1 MVRPPKR
8 EVPKTEAERWKLK
21 EADEWGRGFV
31 IASHRIQTL
40 GLPPVQMELDD
51 LGIPQAVGE
60 GPDIPMCA
68 VFQDIAPHCERYA
81 GASTLYPGTGPCLSH
96 GGASVRQ
103 RVGGAFVTA
112 HAISMTLDVDPWEA
126 MEVVLRRAYTWS
138 AWYNA
143 KLATV
148 TDDNDLKRGGAA
160 WDWVQGAERTADMV
174 AKFAKQCHDMG
185 IAERRMRQ
193 VEIQG
198 EMIARILSSTL
209 HELGMSE
216 ADEDRAREIM
226 DTQLRLMAAEDT
238 VIIQGELAS

>member
-1 MVRPPKR
+1 MDQEERDRRK
-8 EVPKTEAERWKLK
+8 AERRKLRD
-21 EADEWGRGFV
+21 ADEWGRGFV
-31 IASHRIQTL
+31 LASHRIQTL
-40 GLPPVQMELDD
+40 GIPVIRMELDD
-51 LGIPQAVGE
+51 LGMPCAVQE
-60 GPDIPMCA
+60 GPDVALCSI
-68 VFQDIAPHCERYA
+68 FQDYDPTCERYA
-81 GASTLYPGTGPCLSH
+81 GARTYHPGTGPCLFH
-96 GGASVRQ
+96 GGEDLRE

-112 HAISMTLDVDPWEA
+112 HAIAMTLDVDPWEA

-148 TDDNDLKRGGAA
+148 TNDEDLKRGGAA
-160 WDWVQGAERTADMV
+160 WDWVQGAERTAEMV
-174 AKFAKQCHDMG
+174 ARYAKMCHDMG

-198 EMIARILSSTL
+198 QMIAQILSATL

-216 ADEDRAREIM
+216 ADEDRARGIM
-226 DTQLRLMAAEDT
+226 DTQLRLLAAEDS

>member
-1 MVRPPKR
+1 MARKR
-8 EVPKTEAERWKLK
+8 ELSPRQQELK
-21 EADEWGRGFV
+21 DADAWGRGFV
-31 IASHRIQTL
+31 DASHRLQIR
-40 GLPPVQMELDD
+40 GMPPVLVSLDD
-51 LGIPQAVGE
+51 LGMPVIAEE
-60 GPDIPMCA
+60 GPEVPFCL
-68 VFQDIAPHCERYA
+68 VFQDRAPECERYA
-81 GASTLYPGTGPCLSH
+81 GAGTLHPGTGPCSSH
-96 GGASVRQ
+96 GGNTLKE

-112 HAISMTLDVDPWEA
+112 HAISRTLDVDPWEA

-148 TDDNDLKRGGAA
+148 VDDDDLKRGGAA

-174 AKFAKQCHDMG
+174 AKYAKICHDMG

-198 EMIARILSSTL
+198 QMIAQLLSTTL

-226 DTQLRLMAAEDT
+226 DTQLRLLAQQPNAQ
-238 VIIQGELAS
+238 VIMGELAS